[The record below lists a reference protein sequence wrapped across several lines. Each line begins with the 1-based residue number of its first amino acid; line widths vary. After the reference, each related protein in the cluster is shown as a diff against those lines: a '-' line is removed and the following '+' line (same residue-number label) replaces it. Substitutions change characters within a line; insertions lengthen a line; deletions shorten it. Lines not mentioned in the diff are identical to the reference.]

1 MNRDARQI
9 LTEWL
14 VLQAQAGDE
23 QAFADL
29 YALWAKD
36 LCRLAAVQVGCRG
49 HAEEVAQD
57 AWVSIA
63 RSLRRLQ
70 DPACFPRWA
79 FRILDRRCADWMRRR
94 QLDRTRTEAL
104 PPEDKLPPAE
114 TPVAESDDA
123 VALREAIARL
133 DPAARKLLH
142 LFYELGLSLAEIAE
156 VLDVPAGTIKSR
168 LFNVR
173 ESLKQQIER
182 MKS

>member
-1 MNRDARQI
+1 MNRDARQV

-14 VLQAQAGDE
+14 VLKAQAGDE

-36 LCRLAAVQVGCRG
+36 LCRLAAVQVEHRI
-49 HAEEVAQD
+49 HAEEVAQN

-63 RSLRRLQ
+63 RSLRRLH

-79 FRILDRRCADWMRRR
+79 FRILDRRCADWIRRR
-94 QLDRTRTEAL
+94 QVDRTRSDAL
-104 PPEDKLPPAE
+104 PSENELPPAE
-114 TPVAESDDA
+114 TAVAESNDA
-123 VALREAIARL
+123 IALREAIARL
-133 DPAARKLLH
+133 EPDARKLLH
-142 LFYELGLSLAEIAE
+142 LFYELGLSVAEIAE

-168 LFNVR
+168 LFTVR